1 MAYSSTGFPG
11 SSGDS
16 VMISQLFGPKVTFP
30 IPFDRDLVRETS
42 NAGRFVQGPW
52 NSHCLASHPWGPGMV
67 IYPIGRLGGGFNF
80 F

>member
-42 NAGRFVQGPW
+42 NAGRFVLGP
-52 NSHCLASHPWGPGMV
+52 
-67 IYPIGRLGGGFNF
+67 
-80 F
+80 